1 MWLAIVVA
9 SVGCYVIKLVG
20 VSLPKSVV
28 GNRRVMHIAELLP
41 VALLTALI
49 ATQTFTSGSHLTIDA
64 RAAGLLAAIV
74 AVRLRAPFLVIV
86 AVACAAAAL
95 VRVVT

>member
-49 ATQTFTSGSHLTIDA
+49 ATQTFTSGSHLTIDP
-64 RAAGLLAAIV
+64 RAGGLLAAIV

>member
-49 ATQTFTSGSHLTIDA
+49 ATQTSTSGSHLTIDA

>member
-9 SVGCYVIKLVG
+9 SVGCYVVKLVG

>member
-1 MWLAIVVA
+1 MWPAVLVA

-20 VSLPKSVV
+20 LSLPKSIV
-28 GNRRVMHIAELLP
+28 GNRRVMHVAELLP

-49 ATQTFTSGSHLTIDA
+49 ATQTFTSGRHLTFDA

-74 AVRLRAPFLVIV
+74 AVRLKAPFLVVV
-86 AVACAAAAL
+86 AVACAVAAVARL
-95 VRVVT
+95 VT